1 MAGAHKNK
9 EIKYKNCGKK
19 TYRSINDEEICQS
32 CYDKNQIITMEN
44 NIQISPNCSLGEI
57 SFEQFQGWFN
67 ISMSK
72 VKLEIINE
80 DILVDFK
87 EEFIKQNAVL
97 KKEIDKQKKD
107 LEKSNNEITTL
118 KNKVQMLEEK
128 VESVEKRIMM

>member
-1 MAGAHKNK
+1 
-9 EIKYKNCGKK
+9 
-19 TYRSINDEEICQS
+19 
-32 CYDKNQIITMEN
+32 
-44 NIQISPNCSLGEI
+44 
-57 SFEQFQGWFN
+57 
-67 ISMSK
+67 MSK

-107 LEKSNNEITTL
+107 LEKLNNEITTL

-128 VESVEKRIMM
+128 VESVDKKNNDVVNIVNNNLTITKCYDIWSKRGCRVKDW